1 MAVATGR
8 VAKIWVEVPETSSLE
23 EVKQEFARF
32 FGHRWED
39 VVVGKEREKLFPFWQ
54 AYIGVTDLRPCPQ
67 KTVTQVRQE
76 AGEIPVYEILL
87 G

>member
-1 MAVATGR
+1 MATGK
-8 VAKIWVEVPETSSLE
+8 VVKIWVEVPEAPSLD
-23 EVKQEFARF
+23 EVKREFARF

-39 VVVGKEREKLFPFWQ
+39 VVVGREREKLFPFWQ
-54 AYIGVTDLRPCPQ
+54 AYIGVTDLRSYPQ
-67 KTVTQVRQE
+67 KTVAQLRQE